1 MTIEN
6 KNFKKIIL
14 HHYPSSPMQLDA
26 KKKRKEK
33 KRKEKKLGFPPENHF
48 TSYPSLMRIKSSKI
62 IFMMIIYKMR
72 HPPHT
77 HTLKIL
83 FSLVFL

>member
-33 KRKEKKLGFPPENHF
+33 KRKEKKRKK
-48 TSYPSLMRIKSSKI
+48 TRISTGESFYIIPISNADKI
-62 IFMMIIYKMR
+62 FKNNFYDDN
-72 HPPHT
+72 
-77 HTLKIL
+77 L
-83 FSLVFL
+83 